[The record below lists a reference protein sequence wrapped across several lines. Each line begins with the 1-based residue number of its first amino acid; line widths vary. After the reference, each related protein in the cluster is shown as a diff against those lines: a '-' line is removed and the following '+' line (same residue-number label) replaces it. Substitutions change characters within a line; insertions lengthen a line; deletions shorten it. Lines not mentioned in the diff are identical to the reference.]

1 MKTLHHNWIR
11 FWIFYGLLFIVLGLV
26 DIELFLFVFGPLGIF
41 HGMLI
46 GAMIWTQIDR
56 KEFSIPYYVYM
67 IITVIISIIYFVK

>member
-11 FWIFYGLLFIVLGLV
+11 FWIFYGLLFIALGLA

-46 GAMIWTQIDR
+46 GAIIWAQIDR
-56 KEFSIPYYVYM
+56 KEFSIPYYIYLVV
-67 IITVIISIIYFVK
+67 TVIISVIYFVK